1 MAMKEILANVIR
13 GGDMALSQ
21 VAERIDEMYVVGRLN
36 AAERAELTA
45 LMHERA
51 KPEAEK
57 GDADKRIDALAVRVT
72 ALEER
77 VKALEGGGAGDDGD
91 GTEIP
96 AWKPWDGVSAEYA
109 QGAVVTHNGKTWKSV
124 YAGQNVWEPGAV
136 GVDERYWVEDAE

>member
-1 MAMKEILANVIR
+1 MAMKQILENVIR
-13 GGDMALSQ
+13 NGGMALSQ

-36 AAERAELTA
+36 AEERAELTA

-57 GDADKRIDALAVRVT
+57 GDTDARLDRLAQAVA
-72 ALEER
+72 ALENR
-77 VKALEGGGAGDDGD
+77 VKALEGGGADAPEG
-91 GTEIP
+91 EIP

>member
-1 MAMKEILANVIR
+1 MAMKGILANVIR
-13 GGDMALSQ
+13 GGGMALTQ
-21 VAERIDEMYVVGRLN
+21 VAERIDEMYVTGRLN
-36 AAERAELTA
+36 AEERAELTA

-57 GDADKRIDALAVRVT
+57 GDTDARIDRLAQAVA
-72 ALEER
+72 ALEAR
-77 VKALEGGGAGDDGD
+77 VKALEGGADVPEG
-91 GTEIP
+91 EIP

-109 QGAVVTHNGKTWKSV
+109 QGALVTHKGKTWQSV